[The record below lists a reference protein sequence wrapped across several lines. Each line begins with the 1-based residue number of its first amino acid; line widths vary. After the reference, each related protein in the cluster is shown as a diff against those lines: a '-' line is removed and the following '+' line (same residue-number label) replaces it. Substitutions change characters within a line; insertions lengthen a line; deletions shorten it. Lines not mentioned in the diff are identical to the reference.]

1 MNLSLGKKS
10 SKHSKR
16 HQPTKLWEL
25 IFSLFEHDLFND
37 YEACELGV
45 RCDDFSVYICSG
57 ICRQYIVLL
66 AFAPISLQKLID
78 KTTAWCCKND
88 ILINAERTKIIHFK
102 HKRRKQHLYH
112 FYYNDQVLDY
122 CSEYKYVGYWI
133 NELLDHKTSVE
144 KVALAPRMSL
154 ESLTA
159 KSKEMVDS

>member
-1 MNLSLGKKS
+1 MTMKLVNL
-10 SKHSKR
+10 
-16 HQPTKLWEL
+16 EL
-25 IFSLFEHDLFND
+25 DVMIFQFISALAYADN
-37 YEACELGV
+37 
-45 RCDDFSVYICSG
+45 
-57 ICRQYIVLL
+57 IVLL
-66 AFAPISLQKLID
+66 AFDPISLQKLID

-144 KVALAPRMSL
+144 KVALALRMSL